1 MSALIPTQNTNT
13 SGGSLFSI
21 SPGTAAERRQSSA
34 LARQTRQE
42 VEQIKSR
49 VEVDATAESARA
61 FLVSHALTNVATLVS
76 QAEAHMKVAPAG
88 GQFYEQLIASY
99 AISAGQRISRL

>member
-1 MSALIPTQNTNT
+1 MSALIPSQNRTP
-13 SGGSLFSI
+13 SGGLFSV
-21 SPGTAAERRQSSA
+21 SPRTAAERRQSNA

-42 VEQIKSR
+42 IEQITSR
-49 VEVDATAESARA
+49 VEVEATAESARA
-61 FLVSHALTNVATLVS
+61 FLVSHALTNVATLVT

-99 AISAGQRISRL
+99 AISAGQRIARL

>member
-1 MSALIPTQNTNT
+1 MSALTPAQNART
-13 SGGSLFSI
+13 SGDGLFSI
-21 SPGTAAERRQSSA
+21 SPGTAVERRHSTA

-42 VEQIKSR
+42 VERIKSR
-49 VEVDATAESARA
+49 VEVEATAESARA
-61 FLVSHALTNVATLVS
+61 FLVSHALTNVATLVT

>member
-1 MSALIPTQNTNT
+1 MSALIPSQNHTPA
-13 SGGSLFSI
+13 GGLFGT
-21 SPGTAAERRQSSA
+21 SPGAAAERRQSNA

-42 VEQIKSR
+42 IEQITSR
-49 VEVDATAESARA
+49 VEVEATAESARA
-61 FLVSHALTNVATLVS
+61 FLVSHALTNVATLVT

-99 AISAGQRISRL
+99 AISAGQRIARL

>member
-1 MSALIPTQNTNT
+1 MSALIPAHNSTPS
-13 SGGSLFSI
+13 SGLFSI
-21 SPGTAAERRQSSA
+21 SPGAAAERRQSNA

-42 VEQIKSR
+42 VEQITAR
-49 VEVDATAESARA
+49 VEVEATAESARA

-99 AISAGQRISRL
+99 AISAGQRIARL

>member
-1 MSALIPTQNTNT
+1 MTIIPAPNT
-13 SGGSLFSI
+13 STPSGGLFSM
-21 SPGTAAERRQSSA
+21 SPGTAAERRQSNA

-42 VEQIKSR
+42 IEHITAR
-49 VEVDATAESARA
+49 VEVEATAESARA
-61 FLVSHALTNVATLVS
+61 FLVSHALTNVATLVA

-99 AISAGQRISRL
+99 AISAGQRIARL

>member
-1 MSALIPTQNTNT
+1 MSALIPSQNHTP
-13 SGGSLFSI
+13 GGGLFSI
-21 SPGTAAERRQSSA
+21 SPGTAAERRHSNA

-42 VEQIKSR
+42 IEQITSR
-49 VEVDATAESARA
+49 VEVEATAESARA
-61 FLVSHALTNVATLVS
+61 FLVSHALTNVATLVT

-99 AISAGQRISRL
+99 AVSAGQRIARL